1 MGLLDSLLGGG
12 GGGAGDLGD
21 RVIAMRQQGMDDG
34 SIIQSLQQQ
43 GVQMPNIQNAL
54 MQADIK
60 MRVAGAPMPPQG
72 GAPMMPPQA
81 EMPQEMQGQMGPG
94 PMDMPPEQMGPMG
107 PDMGQMGPMG
117 PGPQFG
123 PSPMG
128 GPEMMPGGPEM
139 GMGPGP
145 MSPPPGY
152 EPQSAGPD
160 VNAINDRIDDLV
172 ARVNMMEKG
181 NLDLK
186 NEVVD
191 VKEVIADLKGK
202 YVHIQEEA
210 SVKLEEYS
218 KDLESV
224 GAHIKALERVL
235 QRVFSATAQNMRELS
250 EIVKSMKGKLG
261 PADQEPP
268 KKRSPLVS

>member
-12 GGGAGDLGD
+12 GGGGGDLGD

-34 SIIQSLQQQ
+34 SIIQTLQQQ
-43 GVQMPNIQNAL
+43 GFQMPAIQNSL

-60 MRVAGAPMPPQG
+60 MRVAGAPVAPQG
-72 GAPMMPPQA
+72 GAPMMPPRA
-81 EMPQEMQGQMGPG
+81 EMPPEMGPQSQMQQMGPG
-94 PMDMPPEQMGPMG
+94 PMMQGPEM
-107 PDMGQMGPMG
+107 
-117 PGPQFG
+117 G
-123 PSPMG
+123 PSPME

-145 MSPPPGY
+145 MTPPPGY
-152 EPQSAGPD
+152 APGPD
-160 VNAINDRIDDLV
+160 LRIFEEKLDDIMSRMNSIERGS
-172 ARVNMMEKG
+172 A
-181 NLDLK
+181 DLK
-186 NEVVD
+186 NELADIKDVV
-191 VKEVIADLKGK
+191 ADLKGK

-218 KDLESV
+218 KELESV

-250 EIVKSMKGKLG
+250 EIVKTMKGKVG
-261 PADQEPP
+261 PVEEEEPRP
-268 KKRSPLVS
+268 RKKSPLVSE